1 MAPEVLS
8 RKDMSLPHAHAATR
22 FLPIGTRGVRRSRK
36 SLAAGTAQRLAP
48 DVGSPRPQLTLP
60 GTTQLSTSSQRDLR
74 ASSAGRGCPS
84 PFQTDVD
91 RQNRNMVKRR
101 ARQYVSGDRTTAS
114 AGAGPSIVSHAGAIF
129 DRSIRGTEIA
139 ASGPRKRSRRHVGS
153 RTFLFLRLASNANKM
168 RHGADR

>member
-91 RQNRNMVKRR
+91 RQKRNMVKRK
-101 ARQYVSGDRTTAS
+101 ARQWVSGDRTAAS
-114 AGAGPSIVSHAGAIF
+114 AGPSIVSHAGAIF
-129 DRSIRGTEIA
+129 DRSIRDTEFA

-153 RTFLFLRLASNANKM
+153 RTFLFLRLASNAHK
-168 RHGADR
+168 